1 MHAGCRNRVVAV
13 RAISLTLG
21 APRASA
27 KLQKEHTF
35 SHGRRLADSIGCAT
49 RVATGRWPIGFA
61 AQEIFNSTPSRFLT
75 ILLEVI
81 VKRFIVCFLAV
92 LLSSVAAFG
101 VNDEREEERVKDAGD
116 VLKEILNIP
125 DNIPQ
130 DLLDKAECVIIL
142 PSVKKGAFGIGG
154 SYGRGV
160 MVCRGGDHYKGKW
173 GAPALYALEGVS
185 IGFQLGGQATDFVLL
200 VMNPK
205 GAESL
210 LYSKV
215 KLGADASAAAGPKG
229 RTAEGATDIV
239 MDAEILSY
247 SRNKGLFAGISLE
260 GSTLRSDGSAN
271 EILYGKKLNAREII
285 VDHKVGVP
293 PSARQLVSLLDT
305 KSPKNRS
312 DPKSLE

>member
-1 MHAGCRNRVVAV
+1 VEGFVKKFLVCLI
-13 RAISLTLG
+13 AILLSGVT
-21 APRASA
+21 A
-27 KLQKEHTF
+27 
-35 SHGRRLADSIGCAT
+35 
-49 RVATGRWPIGFA
+49 FA
-61 AQEIFNSTPSRFLT
+61 A
-75 ILLEVI
+75 
-81 VKRFIVCFLAV
+81 
-92 LLSSVAAFG
+92 
-101 VNDEREEERVKDAGD
+101 NDEREEDRVKDAGE

-125 DNIPQ
+125 DDIPQ
-130 DLLDKAECVIIL
+130 DLLDKAECIVIL

-160 MVCRGGDHYKGKW
+160 MVCRSGEHYKGKW

-205 GAESL
+205 GANSL

-239 MDAEILSY
+239 MSAEILSY
-247 SRNKGLFAGISLE
+247 SRNKGLFAGVSLE

-271 EILYGKKLNAREII
+271 EKLYGRKLTAKEII
-285 VDHKVGVP
+285 RGGKVGIP
-293 PSARQLVSLLDT
+293 PSARELVALLDK
-305 KSPKNRS
+305 KSPVNKS
-312 DPKSLE
+312 DPKSLQ